1 MGSEP
6 CRGQRPVVGLP
17 HPPRRRPEAPKQRY
31 IAPLARL
38 PRVEAWPEADQA
50 AWKRALRK
58 PGPLEPPGRL
68 AHLTPVSVNIIRA
81 GWARFLTFLSVSGEL
96 VDLEGP
102 ADRLTPDRTGRFI
115 RSMKGHLSPL
125 SVVHAI
131 YSLFHAITAMVP
143 DRDWRFVCN
152 HPERPRNREVQFG
165 RKAIFCPDP
174 VALLAGALDYCDA
187 AETSDGSVVARATA
201 FRDGLIVAFD
211 TYLMARRK
219 NLAEIRIGEHLIV
232 ENRGIRLV
240 LDSTVKNGEI
250 IDSWLPKMLE
260 WYMRRYLDYH
270 RRNLLQGYPDIPGLW
285 ITSIGHQLNHQSYFR
300 IFQRVG
306 ERVIGRGINVHSVRY
321 AMATTTLDDDPH
333 DIELASAGLAHV
345 GTSSV
350 ALTYDKGGPARANR
364 AYQAILKR
372 RRSRRNT

>member
-1 MGSEP
+1 MKRKQG
-6 CRGQRPVVGLP
+6 RGEQQAVGLP
-17 HPPRRRPEAPKQRY
+17 HPPRRRPEAPKERY
-31 IAPLARL
+31 FAPLTLL

-68 AHLTPVSVNIIRA
+68 AHLKPVSIDTIRM
-81 GWARFLTFLSVSGEL
+81 GWARFLTFLTVSGEL
-96 VDLEGP
+96 IDLEGP
-102 ADRLTPDRTGRFI
+102 ADRLTPERHGRFI
-115 RSMKGHLSPL
+115 RSLKARLLPL
-125 SVVHAI
+125 SVVNSIYNLFNAI
-131 YSLFHAITAMVP
+131 SAMAP
-143 DRDWRFVCN
+143 DADWRFVCD
-152 HPERPRNREVQFG
+152 HPDRPRNREVQLG

-187 AETSDGSVVARATA
+187 AEASDGSLVARATA

-211 TYLMARRK
+211 TYLAVRSK
-219 NLAEIRIGEHLIV
+219 NLAEIRISEHLIV
-232 ENRGIRLV
+232 EDRGIRLV

-260 WYMRRYLDYH
+260 PYMRRYLEYH

-285 ITSIGHQLNHQSYFR
+285 ITSIGQQLHDKGYFR

-306 ERVIGRGINVHSVRY
+306 ERVIGRGIGVHSVRY
-321 AMATTTLDDDPH
+321 AMSTTALDDDPH
-333 DIELASAGLAHV
+333 NIELPSAGLAHI

-350 ALTYDKGGPARANR
+350 VRTYDKGGPARADR
-364 AYQAILKR
+364 AYQAIMKR
-372 RRSRRNT
+372 RRSRK